1 MWAWTDG
8 AHRNLPAKDLATR
21 TAAHCTM
28 SPNLATFIIASRS
41 ASRSDC
47 PYFVCSLRF
56 LEMAA
61 RHCEKLSTTGT
72 QKPHNLRLHT
82 SLKQL
87 DCQHLRI
94 HAQPMRVL
102 LIQY

>member
-1 MWAWTDG
+1 M
-8 AHRNLPAKDLATR
+8 NQ
-21 TAAHCTM
+21 
-28 SPNLATFIIASRS
+28 NLATFTVASQS

-47 PYFVCSLRF
+47 PYFVCSLR
-56 LEMAA
+56 LLVMAA

-72 QKPHNLRLHT
+72 QKSDNLQPRT
-82 SLKQL
+82 SLEKL

-102 LIQY
+102 LIQYP